1 MIAADKGPID
11 AGPEAVP
18 DPVSVP
24 SPALS
29 RDVLTEVIRNGVP
42 LVGDMG
48 VTIEALGRGT
58 IRLRLP
64 CRADFVRPGGT
75 VTGPVLFAL
84 ADVALWGA
92 VLSLIGRVEL
102 AVTTSMTINFLRRPA
117 LKAVEAEARILK
129 LGKRLAYGEITLW
142 SEDED
147 APVAHVTGTYSIPPH
162 DPVAVPATHYV
173 PAPPEES

>member
-1 MIAADKGPID
+1 M
-11 AGPEAVP
+11 
-18 DPVSVP
+18 SL
-24 SPALS
+24 LS
-29 RDVLTEVIRNGVP
+29 AEELSQVIRDGVP

-48 VTIEALGRGT
+48 ITVESVGAGT

-64 CRADFVRPGGT
+64 YRADFVRPGGT

-117 LKAVEAEARILK
+117 LRAVEAEARVLK
-129 LGKRLAYGEITLW
+129 LGSRLAYGEITIW
-142 SEDED
+142 SEDD
-147 APVAHVTGTYSIPPH
+147 AEPVAHVTGTYSIPPH
-162 DPVAVPATHYV
+162 RPVSVSVPHTLGDD
-173 PAPPEES
+173 SRK

>member
-1 MIAADKGPID
+1 MSAAG
-11 AGPEAVP
+11 EE
-18 DPVSVP
+18 VSVR
-24 SPALS
+24 SPALTKET
-29 RDVLTEVIRNGVP
+29 LEQVIRDGVP

-64 CRADFVRPGGT
+64 YRADFVRPGGT

-142 SEDED
+142 SEGDE

-162 DPVAVPATHYV
+162 DPVPVAAAHYV
-173 PAPPEES
+173 AAPSGKT